1 MNFKNKI
8 LQIFNKNTSNNYSDV
23 PKSIIK
29 KFNKTRPIIARK
41 YLCNAPFRNL
51 YFNTDGQV
59 SVCCYNMKY
68 MVGNINKNSITEIW
82 NGKKIKELRKHIAN
96 NDLSLG
102 CDACKSELLLSNF
115 ESLHIK
121 FYDEQFT
128 IKDYPTSLMF
138 QIDNTCNLECT
149 MCTGDFSSNIF
160 KNREQRTQFENP
172 YNKKF
177 FDELNTYIPHIKEC
191 MFSGGEPF
199 LINSYFD
206 IWNKIIETNPSC
218 YISVQTN
225 GTILNDKVKN
235 ILEKGKF
242 FIGISLDSLNP
253 ELYKKIRVNAN
264 LETTLNN
271 IEYFKNYSQTN
282 NRNIRLSTCV
292 MNQNRFEIPIITE
305 FCSKNNLSVEYNTI
319 RFPAKDAVWILNS
332 YELKELIDKY
342 SLLDLPIKTLV
353 QKKNKIK
360 YYDLIKKLKSWYEI
374 SIKWEKYIPK
384 PVDESEIKLLQ
395 NGIINK
401 LENASLTF
409 NSEDL
414 NINSLI
420 LLLNNIFENMPNNDL
435 KYKTLK
441 MINSFSGNKILA
453 NIYREN
459 DESLKELI
467 NNMVK
472 YSKIE

>member
-1 MNFKNKI
+1 MNLKNI
-8 LQIFNKNTSNNYSDV
+8 IYQFFNKNTSGNYSDI
-23 PKSIIK
+23 PKSVIK

-51 YFNTDGQV
+51 YFNSDGQV

-68 MVGNINKNSITEIW
+68 MVGNIKNNSITEIW
-82 NGKKIKELRKHIAN
+82 NGEKIKKLRKHISN

-102 CDACKSELLLSNF
+102 CDACKSELLLQNF

-128 IKDYPTSLMF
+128 IKDFPTSLMF

-149 MCTGDFSSNIF
+149 MCTGDFSSNIM
-160 KNREQRTQFENP
+160 KNRENRTNIENP

-177 FDELNTYIPHIKEC
+177 FDELKTLIPNIKEC
-191 MFSGGEPF
+191 LFSGGEPF
-199 LINSYFD
+199 LINSYFE
-206 IWNKIIETNPSC
+206 IWNNIIETNPLC
-218 YISVQTN
+218 HIIVQTN

-235 ILEKGKF
+235 ILEKGNF

-253 ELYKKIRVNAN
+253 ELYNKIRVNAN

-271 IEYFKNYSQTN
+271 IEYFKNYNQKHNRQTG
-282 NRNIRLSTCV
+282 LSVCV
-292 MNQNRFEIPIITE
+292 MNQNRFEIPATTE
-305 FCSKNNLSVEYNTI
+305 FCSKNNLTIFYNTI

-342 SLLDLPIKTLV
+342 ILLDLPIKTLV

-409 NSEDL
+409 NSKDL
-414 NINSLI
+414 KINSLI
-420 LLLNNIFENMPNNDL
+420 LQLNNIFDNMPNNDL

-441 MINSFSGNKILA
+441 MINSFSENKILA
-453 NIYREN
+453 NLYREN
-459 DESLKELI
+459 EESLKKLI
-467 NNMVK
+467 FNMAK
-472 YSKIE
+472 YLEI